1 MRFFLRFKLICNGR
15 VIHDL
20 ESLQHQGVKN
30 GNQILALVL
39 RETPSEVRD
48 AETTIKEL
56 ENVKADTQL
65 LASDDGYYMQVFFK
79 LFCN

>member
-1 MRFFLRFKLICNGR
+1 M
-15 VIHDL
+15 
-20 ESLQHQGVKN
+20 ETLQCQGVKN

-48 AETTIKEL
+48 AETTVKEL

-65 LASDDGYYMQVFFK
+65 LASDDGYYMQV
-79 LFCN
+79 LFILNLN